1 MSMDT
6 QIRVR
11 TEARYGQLYND
22 LKGVVVSEFHEL
34 FFVCACLGYRAGEPK
49 ALSKPGDRFWSST
62 ITPQEWSCYYAMA
75 LEKSGYS
82 YEALGD
88 DEVVIALAEGYANR
102 GMEVLLE
109 EFIGEYLLPDS
120 KAALQLDV
128 RCSEELPKHF
138 LHFLYD
144 QADANDT
151 ETK

>member
-34 FFVCACLGYRAGEPK
+34 FFVCACLGYRTGKPK
-49 ALSKPGDRFWSST
+49 PLTKSGDRFWSST

-75 LEKSGYS
+75 LEKGGYD
-82 YEALGD
+82 YQALGD
-88 DEVVIALAEGYANR
+88 DEAVIALAEECANR
-102 GMEVLLE
+102 GMEILLE
-109 EFIGEYLLPDS
+109 EFLDDYLLPGS
-120 KAALQLDV
+120 SAGPQLDV
-128 RCSEELPKHF
+128 RCSAELPKHF

-144 QADANDT
+144 QAGANGI
-151 ETK
+151 EAE